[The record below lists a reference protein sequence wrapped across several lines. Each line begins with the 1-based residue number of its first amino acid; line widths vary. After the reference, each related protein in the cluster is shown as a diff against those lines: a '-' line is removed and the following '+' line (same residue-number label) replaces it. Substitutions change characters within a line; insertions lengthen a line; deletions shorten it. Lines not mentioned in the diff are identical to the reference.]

1 MKETNETNCHKRP
14 EPGTD
19 MADNLNSQ
27 QKFVEKHVL
36 ITWQFTYNEI
46 CYIENIS
53 YIEEIIHPPSI
64 SFSVYL
70 VWLYWSYNEKMS
82 YSLRNYYNWTR
93 LKYLAIPK
101 KN

>member
-36 ITWQFTYNEI
+36 IT
-46 CYIENIS
+46 
-53 YIEEIIHPPSI
+53 
-64 SFSVYL
+64 
-70 VWLYWSYNEKMS
+70 
-82 YSLRNYYNWTR
+82 
-93 LKYLAIPK
+93 
-101 KN
+101 